1 MRGNGNSS
9 DETDSWRKS
18 KAAQHFT
25 RAIVQQC
32 NGTIGNLAV
41 LDDMAKFLNASI
53 SQTTY
58 GHLLNKL
65 VGAAATNGSWLD
77 FPKMKSDFAMRATD
91 VLVEHI
97 SFLKKSG
104 AVSESDALLTFPGS
118 IGRLAPQTDQGYYS
132 VMALKSDAEMNAF
145 ISRAAKDH
153 NFSVNN
159 SSGLAGLVPW
169 FSGVCA
175 VQTYSSL
182 VERLRAAAR
191 RGVWLTNSSTV
202 ANTRARND
210 RENEKSKTSAQAH
223 TLGPKAKDAK
233 RKNSRQNVHL
243 PKGKAP
249 GEKKQLQRAEGSH
262 ASSSVQKTNFSK
274 TERSDT
280 ASQGM
285 HLMTRE
291 KNISHGPKANSQTE
305 NGIIVANTALKT
317 IQGKGKG
324 STGRPG
330 RAGYVESEAPS
341 TASSELTK
349 TNASEDTTDR
359 NITTD
364 DSPMKTSQETGPNE
378 NQKKY
383 EEQNKISEAQTT
395 LKQSQGKGKG
405 STGRPGRAGYVESE
419 APSKAS
425 SELTKN
431 EIDTSTMTTSEEIA
445 PDENKETDDDE
456 AISSNALSENAD
468 EEIALRESIESDT
481 FSSANSE
488 EVASD
493 EKGEI
498 GLAPEENQLE
508 TFPGLTEDSSMP
520 ETSSIDSFDSKEE
533 ESDDEK
539 LVAEEEATVVR
550 ELQEEAQEELPE
562 TDHETSGDD
571 EELST
576 DLAENSEDEKLE
588 DEEIESS
595 TKLVEDIEESE
606 DSGGSIE
613 KDDSSSGTEKRM
625 DHQKA
630 HHKPVSLPVESDLG
644 EKERDNGHKLAAE
657 EQFALSD
664 NKEDENEKSSACSVA
679 HACALGGFV
688 SFHLLRAL

>member
-405 STGRPGRAGYVESE
+405 STGGPRR
-419 APSKAS
+419 K
-425 SELTKN
+425 
-431 EIDTSTMTTSEEIA
+431 IDTSTMTTSEEKA

-498 GLAPEENQLE
+498 GLATEENELE

-520 ETSSIDSFDSKEE
+520 ETSPIDSFDSKEE

-664 NKEDENEKSSACSVA
+664 SKEDENEKSSACSVA

>member
-405 STGRPGRAGYVESE
+405 STGGPRR
-419 APSKAS
+419 K
-425 SELTKN
+425 
-431 EIDTSTMTTSEEIA
+431 IDASTMTTSEEKA

>member
-405 STGRPGRAGYVESE
+405 STGGPRR
-419 APSKAS
+419 K
-425 SELTKN
+425 
-431 EIDTSTMTTSEEIA
+431 IDTSTMTTSEEKA